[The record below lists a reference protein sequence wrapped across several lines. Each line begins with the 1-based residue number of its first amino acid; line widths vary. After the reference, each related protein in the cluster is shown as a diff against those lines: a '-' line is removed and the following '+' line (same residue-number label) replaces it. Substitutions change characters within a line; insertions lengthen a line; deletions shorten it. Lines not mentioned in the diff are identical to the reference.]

1 MRRIYFLLPDVDVSR
16 KVVDELL
23 LARIDIQHI
32 HVIAKEGTAM
42 ADLPEASLAQK
53 SDLVP
58 ALERGVAVGGATGLL
73 AGLVAVSFPPAGLVL
88 GGGAVLAV
96 ALAGSGFGAI
106 MSTMI
111 GVSAPNTR
119 HTQFQDAINEG
130 EILMLVDVP
139 KDRVDETESMV
150 KQHHPEVNIEGTEPT
165 IPVFP

>member
-1 MRRIYFLLPDVDVSR
+1 MRRIYFLLPDVDVAR

-23 LARIDIQHI
+23 LARIADDNI

-53 SDLVP
+53 SDVIP
-58 ALERGVAVGGATGLL
+58 AMERGIAVGGATGLL
-73 AGLVAVSFPPAGLVL
+73 AGVVAVTFPPAGLVL
-88 GGGAVLAV
+88 GGGALLAI
-96 ALAGSGFGAI
+96 ALAGTGFGAI

-111 GVSAPNTR
+111 GVSVPNTR
-119 HTQFQDAINEG
+119 HKQFEDAVNEG

-139 KDRVDETESMV
+139 KERVDEIESMV
-150 KQHHPEVNIEGTEPT
+150 KQHHPEADIEGTEPT